1 MITTNEQRRTTNAFR
16 LDASLALTSTLIFA
30 QPPQGGTGDNKSVPV
45 TKVERKRKAPV
56 SSEVLRVKLPKPTE
70 VKLDNGTVVMILED
84 HKLPT
89 VSVQLSIDGAGG
101 LYEPADTPGVA
112 SFTAQ
117 MLKEGTTTRNSKQIA
132 EQLDQLGATLNAGTG
147 FGSKS
152 TTVTISGLKD
162 NMPQSL
168 THAPDVLLH
177 PNFPQDELDT
187 LNQHQKPPL

>member
-1 MITTNEQRRTTNAFR
+1 MITTNEQRGTTNALR
-16 LDASLALTSTLIFA
+16 LAASLALTSTLIFA
-30 QPPQGGTGDNKSVPV
+30 QPPQGAPGDNKSVPV

-70 VKLDNGTVVMILED
+70 VKLDNGTIVMVLED

-112 SFTAQ
+112 GFTAQ
-117 MLKEGTTTRNSKQIA
+117 MLKEGTATRTSKQIA

-152 TTVTISGLKD
+152 TTVSISGLKD
-162 NMPQSL
+162 NMPQW
-168 THAPDVLLH
+168 VELLGDLFTGPRCGAFLEH
-177 PNFPQDELDT
+177 LRGKT
-187 LNQHQKPPL
+187 G